1 MQRLRNVLSDVLVGV
16 VVVIGALWLLRNVF
30 RLVYWGASMIV
41 LLIVVIVLLRV
52 AWKLRN

>member
-1 MQRLRNVLSDVLVGV
+1 MQRFRNVLSDVLVGV